1 MPKPKSKTSP
11 KAGRDPRAIEL
22 RVDPNDQAA
31 KDAAMA
37 QAVLRPSV
45 LAALTIKDRF
55 PDDDNLT
62 VAALT
67 AALAAQNAKIR
78 DGDMARP
85 EAMLIAQA
93 HTLDTLF
100 AELVGRSRA
109 NSREGFMN
117 SADRYMRLALKAQG
131 QCRTTLQTLS
141 DIKNPRPYIQNNQ
154 AQYQQVNNATPPQ
167 AAPRAGK
174 PFSSNELLED
184 TRHEHQRL
192 DLGAPQEAGPGDTV
206 LEAVD
211 A

>member
-109 NSREGFMN
+109 NSRGGLYELRRPVHAPGPEGARPVPHDP
-117 SADRYMRLALKAQG
+117 ADPVRYQKPPPLYPKQSGAVSTG
-131 QCRTTLQTLS
+131 QQRHAAASRPARGKTLFVKRT
-141 DIKNPRPYIQNNQ
+141 IGGH
-154 AQYQQVNNATPPQ
+154 TP
-167 AAPRAGK
+167 
-174 PFSSNELLED
+174 
-184 TRHEHQRL
+184 
-192 DLGAPQEAGPGDTV
+192 
-206 LEAVD
+206 
-211 A
+211 